1 MPPSF
6 LVVAVVAVV
15 VVMWSQVLF
24 VQRPARL
31 RAPAL
36 LRRLEDARAAA
47 ARTGQ
52 GRRCPGT
59 NPDDMHC
66 LLRGV
71 FRQLSMAK
79 STRKYKSWTR
89 TLRKSRTHTH
99 IMDMYTH
106 EAWTDTQFVD
116 IHARIMDNLA
126 CTHNSWS
133 KT

>member
-52 GRRCPGT
+52 GR
-59 NPDDMHC
+59 
-66 LLRGV
+66 
-71 FRQLSMAK
+71 
-79 STRKYKSWTR
+79 
-89 TLRKSRTHTH
+89 
-99 IMDMYTH
+99 
-106 EAWTDTQFVD
+106 
-116 IHARIMDNLA
+116 
-126 CTHNSWS
+126 
-133 KT
+133 